1 MVKKGAASVDSVVK
15 SVDGFYIYPM
25 QLSDHMGTRFIYCK
39 EDTIASGETKDRL
52 LMINVGDVT
61 EEYLRK
67 VFSRFGDIESIE
79 FGRLAKGGARVAY
92 LKYSERKSLQAAL
105 RDLKNNPE
113 SIPSPSFPKPAS
125 CLSQYHEE
133 IKSQYST
140 SRLDLR
146 REAEKALTQYK
157 EEQDSIKNETDED
170 GWTVVRRRSRM
181 EEETMLSA
189 IQLREK
195 RRHEMMQKKD
205 FYKQGCCAPMRSRF
219 QGRENKRDQLKE
231 LREQ

>member
-1 MVKKGAASVDSVVK
+1 M
-15 SVDGFYIYPM
+15 
-25 QLSDHMGTRFIYCK
+25 
-39 EDTIASGETKDRL
+39 
-52 LMINVGDVT
+52 
-61 EEYLRK
+61 
-67 VFSRFGDIESIE
+67 FSRFGDIESIE
-79 FGRLAKGGARVAY
+79 FHSYIIMIYRFGRLAKGGARVAY

-157 EEQDSIKNETDED
+157 EEQDVAAIPGTDE
-170 GWTVVRRRSRM
+170 
-181 EEETMLSA
+181 
-189 IQLREK
+189 
-195 RRHEMMQKKD
+195 
-205 FYKQGCCAPMRSRF
+205 
-219 QGRENKRDQLKE
+219 
-231 LREQ
+231 

>member
-1 MVKKGAASVDSVVK
+1 
-15 SVDGFYIYPM
+15 
-25 QLSDHMGTRFIYCK
+25 
-39 EDTIASGETKDRL
+39 
-52 LMINVGDVT
+52 MIC
-61 EEYLRK
+61 R
-67 VFSRFGDIESIE
+67 

-157 EEQDSIKNETDED
+157 EEQDVTAILGTDE
-170 GWTVVRRRSRM
+170 
-181 EEETMLSA
+181 
-189 IQLREK
+189 
-195 RRHEMMQKKD
+195 
-205 FYKQGCCAPMRSRF
+205 
-219 QGRENKRDQLKE
+219 
-231 LREQ
+231 

>member
-205 FYKQGCCAPMRSRF
+205 FYKQGAARTS
-219 QGRENKRDQLKE
+219 ETS
-231 LREQ
+231 